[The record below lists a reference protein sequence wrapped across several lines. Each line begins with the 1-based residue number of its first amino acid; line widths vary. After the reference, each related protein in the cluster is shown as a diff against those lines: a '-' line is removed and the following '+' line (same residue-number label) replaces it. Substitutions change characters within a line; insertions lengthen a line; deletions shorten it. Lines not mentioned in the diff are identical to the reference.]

1 MEGRAAREGACRRE
15 DDHMRTM
22 PLLLLSAMVFAPIDL
37 GAQTGPPD
45 PGPKPERRVIA
56 TQGRATV
63 RKAPDRAFLVLAT
76 ETRAP
81 QPADAQR
88 RNAELMTAVQDKMKG
103 QLPADAIRTIAYSIQ
118 EEYDFADGRRVPRG
132 YVVSNTIEVR
142 VDDLQRLGALIDLA
156 VGSGATT
163 VSQIR
168 FDLKER
174 EAAEREALRQA
185 VANAWARAEA
195 AAAGANVQ
203 ISGVLR
209 IEEHGPVMPMPVMQ
223 RTMVMES
230 RAAETPIQPGEIEI
244 EAAVTLTAGIR

>member
-1 MEGRAAREGACRRE
+1 MRMMPVMLVAALAAGVSEARAQA
-15 DDHMRTM
+15 D
-22 PLLLLSAMVFAPIDL
+22 
-37 GAQTGPPD
+37 PPD
-45 PGPKPERRVIA
+45 RASGSERRVIA

-88 RNAELMTAVQDKMKG
+88 RNAELMTAVQQRLKAE
-103 QLPADAIRTIAYSIQ
+103 LPADAVRTLSYSIQ
-118 EEYDFADGRRVPRG
+118 EEYEFTEGRRVPRG
-132 YVVSNTIEVR
+132 YLVSNTIEVR
-142 VDDLQRLGALIDLA
+142 VDDLSRLGALIDLA

-163 VSQIR
+163 VSHIR

-174 EAAEREALRQA
+174 EAAEREALREA

-195 AAAGANVQ
+195 AAAGANVE
-203 ISGVLR
+203 ISGVVR
-209 IEEHGPVMPMPVMQ
+209 IEEHGPAMPLPVMQ
-223 RTMVMES
+223 RTMAMES
-230 RAAETPIQPGEIEI
+230 RAADTPIQPGEIEI

>member
-1 MEGRAAREGACRRE
+1 MRMIPVMLMAALVLCASDLRAQA
-15 DDHMRTM
+15 D
-22 PLLLLSAMVFAPIDL
+22 
-37 GAQTGPPD
+37 PPD
-45 PGPKPERRVIA
+45 RPREAERRVIA

-81 QPADAQR
+81 QPAAAQR
-88 RNAELMTAVQDKMKG
+88 RNAELMSAVQKKLES
-103 QLPADAIRTIAYSIQ
+103 QLPADAIRTLSYSIQ
-118 EEYDFADGRRVPRG
+118 EEYEFTEGRRVPRG
-132 YVVSNTIEVR
+132 YLVSNTIEVR
-142 VDDLQRLGALIDLA
+142 VDDLSRLGTLIDLA

-163 VSQIR
+163 VSHIG

-174 EAAEREALRQA
+174 EAAERGALREA

-203 ISGVLR
+203 IDGVVR
-209 IEEHGPVMPMPVMQ
+209 IEEHGPVRPMPMMQ
-223 RTMVMES
+223 RTMAMES
-230 RAAETPIQPGEIEI
+230 RADAETPIQPGQIEI

>member
-1 MEGRAAREGACRRE
+1 MRGVLVVLSFTLFLSPGQLRAQE
-15 DDHMRTM
+15 
-22 PLLLLSAMVFAPIDL
+22 AP
-37 GAQTGPPD
+37 
-45 PGPKPERRVIA
+45 PERRPHSDRRVIV

-63 RKAPDRAFLVLAT
+63 RQAPDRAFLVLAT

-88 RNAELMTAVQDKMKG
+88 RNAELMNAVQQKLKG
-103 QLPADAIRTIAYSIQ
+103 ELPADAIRTLSYSIQ
-118 EEYDFADGRRVPRG
+118 EEFDFTDGRRVPRG

-142 VDDLQRLGALIDLA
+142 VDDLPRLGALIDVA

-163 VSQIR
+163 VSHIR

-174 EAAEREALRQA
+174 EAAEREALKQA

-195 AAAGANVQ
+195 AAAGANVK

-209 IEEHGPVMPMPVMQ
+209 IDEQGGVMPLPVMQ
-223 RTMVMES
+223 RTMAMEA
-230 RAAETPIQPGEIEI
+230 RAADTPITAGEIEI
-244 EAAVTLTAGIR
+244 EASVTVTAGIQ